1 MWFWLRCG
9 WRRRGRSQRL
19 LPCFTD
25 LELSKSKVKIVFPL
39 WAFVLLLVKSASRCL
54 VLEIFSLEW
63 LSMLSRLSKLVMLA
77 LVSGLWQARIARF
90 QRVVVVEVL
99 LRRIEVLLLL
109 VNG

>member
-1 MWFWLRCG
+1 M
-9 WRRRGRSQRL
+9 
-19 LPCFTD
+19 
-25 LELSKSKVKIVFPL
+25 
-39 WAFVLLLVKSASRCL
+39 
-54 VLEIFSLEW
+54 LEIFSLER

-109 VNG
+109 VYG